1 MIEIKRV
8 PNAALE
14 PRPPSH
20 MSLST
25 PHLSSSYVGAVDYP
39 SNERAVL
46 RGPPVRVRSIGS
58 RIIPIHALESNFFS
72 LVTATV
78 STTAAAVAPPF

>member
-1 MIEIKRV
+1 
-8 PNAALE
+8 
-14 PRPPSH
+14 
-20 MSLST
+20 MSAER
-25 PHLSSSYVGAVDYP
+25 SSGAFISIPQVIIHTSSFLLLLGAGGGGL

-72 LVTATV
+72 LVTASV
-78 STTAAAVAPPF
+78 SATPSAVAPPF